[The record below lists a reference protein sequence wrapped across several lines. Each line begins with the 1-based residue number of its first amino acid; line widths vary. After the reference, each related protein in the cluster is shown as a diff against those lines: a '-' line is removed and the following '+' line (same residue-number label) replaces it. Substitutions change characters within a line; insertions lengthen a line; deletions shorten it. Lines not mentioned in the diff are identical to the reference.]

1 MKKVFKWFGIGLGS
15 LVALLLLIT
24 AALAV
29 YAEVKFKQKFSDR
42 PLYPIQ
48 ADTSPEGLA
57 RGEYLV
63 HNVMGCADCHAGGQ
77 GQWPPAGYSQEI
89 RMGPI
94 YVLSSVPNLTPDVET
109 GLGGWTDA
117 EIARAIREGVDKDGY
132 ELESMP
138 SANYY
143 NLSDADVAA
152 IVGYLRSLEPVR
164 SPLPEMQ
171 VNLPAKILSA
181 LGLIGLPSVGEPIQS
196 ARPAPERGTPEYG
209 AYLVSLG
216 GCRDCHG
223 AGLSGGAVPFAGPE
237 TPYAPNLT
245 SNSQLSRWTEAEFLA
260 LMRTGVNPVGH
271 TLNDVMP
278 WRVYGQMSDEDLTA
292 IFHYLR
298 ALPGA
303 TASR

>member
-1 MKKVFKWFGIGLGS
+1 MKKVLRWFGIGLGS
-15 LVALLLLIT
+15 LAALLLLLT

-29 YAEVKFKQKFSDR
+29 FAEVKFKQKFADR

-63 HNVMGCADCHAGGQ
+63 RSVMGCADCHAGGQ
-77 GQWPPAGYSQEI
+77 GLWPPAGYSQEI
-89 RMGPI
+89 RQGPI
-94 YVLSSVPNLTPDVET
+94 YVLTSVPNLTPDAET
-109 GLGGWTDA
+109 GLGDWSDA
-117 EIARAIREGVDKDGY
+117 EIARAIREGVDKDGF

-143 NLSDADVAA
+143 NLSDADAAA
-152 IVGYLRSLEPVR
+152 IIGYLRSLEPVR
-164 SPLPEMQ
+164 SPLPEVQ
-171 VNLPAKILSA
+171 ANLPAKMLSA
-181 LGLIGLPSVGEPIQS
+181 LGVLGLPSVGEPIRS
-196 ARPAPERGTPEYG
+196 ARQTPERGSSEYG

-223 AGLSGGAVPFAGPE
+223 DGLSGGAVPFAGPE
-237 TPYAPNLT
+237 IPYAPNLT
-245 SNSQLSRWTEAEFLA
+245 SNSQLSRWTEAEFLN
-260 LMRTGVNPVGH
+260 LMRQGVNPVGH
-271 TLNDVMP
+271 TLHEVMP
-278 WRVYGQMSDEDLTA
+278 WKVYGQMSDEDLAA

-298 ALPGA
+298 ALPGK